1 MKNADAAE
9 LITKSD
15 ASENVILHHLGS
27 FRDNDLQA
35 VISDYTIESVLIT
48 EGGTYKGPEEIKGFF
63 TDLMVHFP
71 KQDSDFELD
80 KLVAQDGMVYI
91 IWHAKTPSLEVPLGS
106 DTFIVKDGKIF
117 QQTFVGQMKFIN

>member
-15 ASENVILHHLGS
+15 ASKNIILHHLSS
-27 FRDNDLQA
+27 FQDNDLQA
-35 VISDYTIESVLIT
+35 VISDYTNESVLIT
-48 EGGTYKGPEEIKGFF
+48 EGGTYMGPEEIEGFF

-80 KLVAQDGMVYI
+80 KLVAKDGMVYI
-91 IWHAKTPSLEVPLGS
+91 IWHAKTPSLEVALGS

>member
-15 ASENVILHHLGS
+15 ASKNIILHHLSS

-35 VISDYTIESVLIT
+35 VISDYTNESVLIT
-48 EGGTYKGPEEIKGFF
+48 EGGTYMGPEEIEGFF

-80 KLVAQDGMVYI
+80 KLVAKDGMVYI
-91 IWHAKTPSLEVPLGS
+91 IWHAKTPSLEVALGS